1 MHLLLSPGASA
12 GLESTGCNF
21 MNYNLNK
28 GKMILERL
36 RKGTSFS
43 RPARGKY
50 PAMTSLAP
58 PAKAVPQ
65 GQGITSAILILSNLV
80 PLAGILFWGWDTFIL
95 LCLYCLETAV
105 IGFWTIA
112 RAATMSR
119 DPGSTKGRGIAAS
132 LALAGF
138 FTVHAGLFMSV
149 HMLFIYSLFAG
160 PWSGRIHDARE
171 FIRLIVIGK
180 DLWMPLLAL
189 FVGQG
194 AIFVNDAV
202 NRFVFA
208 KAPQTNTDTG
218 AIMGGF
224 YKRIVIMHLAIMG
237 GAFIAQAIGTAAPLI
252 VLVLLKIAIEIRF
265 QMKARK
271 EGSVSPL
278 AG

>member
-1 MHLLLSPGASA
+1 
-12 GLESTGCNF
+12 
-21 MNYNLNK
+21 
-28 GKMILERL
+28 
-36 RKGTSFS
+36 
-43 RPARGKY
+43 
-50 PAMTSLAP
+50 MTPLAP
-58 PAKAVPQ
+58 PANAAPRQ
-65 GQGITSAILILSNLV
+65 QGITASAILILSNLV
-80 PLAGILFWGWDTFIL
+80 PLAGILFWGWDTFVL

-119 DPGSTKGRGIAAS
+119 DPGSVAGRSIAGT

-160 PWSGRIHDARE
+160 PWANRIHDARD

-180 DLWMPLLAL
+180 DLWIPLLAL

-194 AIFVNDAV
+194 AIFINDAV

-208 KAPQTNTDTG
+208 KQPLTGVDTG
-218 AIMGGF
+218 EIMGGF
-224 YKRIVIMHLAIMG
+224 YQRIVIMHVAIMG
-237 GAFIAQAIGTAAPLI
+237 GAFVVQAIGTTAPLI
-252 VLVLLKIAIEIRF
+252 ILVLLKIAIEIRL

-271 EGSVSPL
+271 ESSLSPRP
-278 AG
+278 GRGPE